1 MRVFAHFI
9 QEIDAYEDQDRNRKQ
24 QQIDLLAVKQRDHQN
39 RPKSSATARAVRKI
53 LSEIGTRSLNIERMP
68 MAKAMS
74 VAVGIPQPGAATV
87 PALNEK

>member
-1 MRVFAHFI
+1 MPTRIV
-9 QEIDAYEDQDRNRKQ
+9 DRNRKQ

-39 RPKSSATARAVRKI
+39 RPQVVRHGQGRRKI